1 MRKMMPV
8 TPKRIQ
14 RRAPIPSLRVSRIT
28 PAVIAAF
35 AFLKWRYG
43 CCVITGIPM
52 KSTEARSSTS
62 HAISPES
69 SMIVTSRTTPIAL
82 LLE

>member
-35 AFLKWRYG
+35 AFLKMEIRLLRDHG
-43 CCVITGIPM
+43 D
-52 KSTEARSSTS
+52 S
-62 HAISPES
+62 HEEHRGA
-69 SMIVTSRTTPIAL
+69 
-82 LLE
+82 